1 MAAKGIALC
10 IGLNGVDPTVYKKD
24 TAGGFGLQH
33 ELFGAE
39 NDAKAMAD
47 IAIGQGFRKV
57 TLLQTEM
64 ATCNAVRSAL
74 DEAAMQLE
82 PGDMLL
88 LTFAGHGT
96 RVVDGSGNA
105 LDSPPEPDGMDEAWC
120 LYDGLLLDDDLRNA
134 LAPCLGRER
143 VRIVVVCDSCYNG
156 TFVEHFASANGTRAR
171 ALSTPRVVLRD
182 LERPAGPKGAPGL
195 EGVLEDLPRPRVAPG
210 PEYFRARGTP
220 MPKPPAARPLSVN
233 AAAPASAVAIAPAL
247 CFSASQDRTTTK
259 EKGHHG
265 KFTAKLLEVWNDGKF
280 AGDYAE
286 FRDQIVK
293 GLTNMSPSYYWLDEH
308 NTFETERPFTPSPA
322 EAPAGELDLQAT
334 APNNAP
340 PPTTSEAP

>member
-1 MAAKGIALC
+1 VAAKGIALC
-10 IGLNGVDPTVYKKD
+10 VGLNGVDPTVYKKD
-24 TAGGFGLQH
+24 TAGGPGLQH

-39 NDAKAMAD
+39 NDAKAMAG
-47 IAIGQGFRKV
+47 IAICQGFRKV

-74 DEAAMQLE
+74 DEASRVLE

-120 LYDGLLLDDDLRNA
+120 LYDGLLLDDDLRDA

-143 VRIVVVCDSCYNG
+143 VRVIVVCDSCYNG
-156 TFVEHFASANGTRAR
+156 TFVEHFASSNGTRTR
-171 ALSTPRVVLRD
+171 APSNPRVVLRN
-182 LERPAGPKGAPGL
+182 LERPAGSNSAPGL
-195 EGVLEDLPRPRVAPG
+195 EGLLDDLPRPRAAPG
-210 PEYFRARGTP
+210 PGHFRARGTP

-247 CFSASQDRTTTK
+247 CFSASQDMTTTK
-259 EKGHHG
+259 EKGRHG

-280 AGDYAE
+280 AGDYAA

-293 GLTNMSPSYYWLDEH
+293 GLNNMNPSYYWLDER
-308 NTFETERPFTPSPA
+308 NTFEAERPFTPSPA
-322 EAPAGELDLQAT
+322 EAPAGELAPQGTTPDNAPRPT
-334 APNNAP
+334 AP
-340 PPTTSEAP
+340 EAP